1 MRVVEKQTA
10 QPSIHCQ
17 VSFSWRDAILIDSN
31 ACTRQQNAEQE
42 VIKLSLAN
50 LQTFP
55 WIAERVA
62 DGTLTLRGAWFAI
75 RAGTLLLLQPNGSFQ
90 AV

>member
-1 MRVVEKQTA
+1 MSIAAEARERALKCERVEE
-10 QPSIHCQ
+10 
-17 VSFSWRDAILIDSN
+17 
-31 ACTRQQNAEQE
+31 RQQRAEQE

-50 LQTFP
+50 LLTFP

-62 DGTLTLRGAWFAI
+62 DGTLSLHGAWFAI
-75 RAGTLLLLQPNGSFQ
+75 RAGTLLLLQPDGSFQ